1 MNITR
6 FTSPD
11 DLNYRDS
18 VRQLCARRSAYGQHY
33 DLDAL
38 GADLWHLTDRDAR
51 WVSASEMAAN
61 LQVPFGLAL
70 DGYRFG
76 SENAYPRLP
85 RREELT
91 DGSFLPWEVEPG
103 ALPEGFT
110 FADWVALVASV
121 RDMAAAQTGVAAAG
135 VRALDLAVDLVNGLD
150 VAVAPGSAGSFA
162 RLAAGRL
169 GLGVFARLADRYRVG
184 SHYRWDGGV
193 DGLGDDGAGDVPDV
207 PLDLS
212 GGAFSFR

>member
-76 SENAYPRLP
+76 REDAYPRLP
-85 RREELT
+85 VPEEIS
-91 DGSFLPWEVEPG
+91 DGSFTPLEVEPG
-103 ALPEGFT
+103 RLPDGFT

-150 VAVAPGSAGSFA
+150 VSVSPGSAGSFA

-169 GLGVFARLADRYRVG
+169 GLDVFARLAGLYRVG
-184 SHYRWDGGV
+184 AGLYRWNGEPVSDSAAPA
-193 DGLGDDGAGDVPDV
+193 GAGM
-207 PLDLS
+207 PLRLD
-212 GGAFSFR
+212 GGAF